1 MSVDIENPSYGPYC
15 IPKDTPLD
23 RQLQIPRAKVLRGFC
38 KVQDYAGL
46 CSMHAGL
53 NNVNPGRKILVTGVQ
68 KCYITTYALPYI
80 ELRI

>member
-53 NNVNPGRKILVTGVQ
+53 NNVNPGPEDLSHWGPKMLHHNICTPQ
-68 KCYITTYALPYI
+68 Y
-80 ELRI
+80 